1 MEKDILRKWTQ
12 ETSQFLIS
20 GKTDFG
26 AKLNRRDSKVHYILI
41 KEKIHYED
49 ISKTRAHKLVNT
61 KIHLNS
67 YSWRL
72 QYHTLTNRQI
82 IQTKTK
88 PTNAGVDW
96 SCKSNGSSTC
106 FQNISTKHKNIFLC
120 RTS

>member
-72 QYHTLTNRQI
+72 QYPTLTNRQI
-82 IQTKTK
+82 IHTKL
-88 PTNAGVDW
+88 NRHIGV
-96 SCKSNGSSTC
+96 N
-106 FQNISTKHKNIFLC
+106 
-120 RTS
+120 